1 MNEALSALTPIAE
14 TGGRIARSGGLARLE
29 AWMPVLVLVIGGALL
44 PLLGDSYLGVI
55 ATRACIYWVLIS
67 GLNLVVGFAGQIAI
81 GWVALLTL
89 GAYVT
94 SVLTAGALM
103 PALSPYLALL
113 IAALFGAVFGIIVG
127 LPALRLRTFY
137 FAMTTLGFATIVTQ
151 VALAWKSVTGG
162 GVGVPGP
169 VFAWPFSSPWGFYCL
184 CLGLAVIATWM
195 TGNVAAS
202 RFGRSLVAIRD
213 AEVAAEAVGISKTS
227 LLATVFLFSGAVA
240 GIAGGLF
247 ASLQSYITP
256 DAFTFDLSVLF
267 FIAILIGGRGSI
279 LGPLLGTFILTAL
292 PEFVAP
298 LVAWSTFLY
307 AALLLVIVL
316 VVPGGI
322 AELLDFKS
330 RRPLERHREIRPRPE
345 LLAHVMGKDAQ
356 AGLLTLRNLSLRFGG
371 VRAIDNVD
379 LQIRSGEVHG
389 LIGPNGSGKTT
400 TLNVISGYY
409 APQQGEILLNGR
421 ALRPRAPHTRAR
433 HRIAR
438 TFQTPR
444 LVGAASV
451 LDNVMIGGTTDGRGT
466 FVESLLSLPRHRR
479 DEARLREA
487 THAALA
493 GVGLDQLSLA
503 RCDRL
508 QHGELRFVEIAR
520 ALLLRPAFLLLD
532 EPAAGLSVEEIK
544 RLGVL
549 IVAISRQGTGVLL
562 VEHHADLIF
571 DICDRVTVLNLGKVL
586 ASGKPDEVR
595 THREVINAYLGA

>member
-1 MNEALSALTPIAE
+1 MNDSATLPFAVAPKRKLGGLEALVPTAL
-14 TGGRIARSGGLARLE
+14 LA
-29 AWMPVLVLVIGGALL
+29 AVGALL
-44 PLLGDSYLGVI
+44 PWLGDSYLGVI
-55 ATRACIYWVLIS
+55 ATRACIYWVLVS

-94 SVLTAGALM
+94 SVLTAGTVLPEISA
-103 PALSPYLALL
+103 YLALL
-113 IAALFGAVFGIIVG
+113 IAAAVGAVFGVIIG

-169 VFAWPFSSPWGFYCL
+169 VLAWPFASPWGFYYF
-184 CLGLAVIATWM
+184 CLGLAVLCTWM
-195 TGNVAAS
+195 TSNIAAS

-213 AEVAAEAVGISKTS
+213 AEVAAEAVGISKPA
-227 LLATVFLFSGAVA
+227 LLVTVFLFSGAVA
-240 GIAGGLF
+240 AIAGGLF

-279 LGPLLGTFILTAL
+279 LGPLLGTIILTAL
-292 PEFVAP
+292 PEFAAP

-307 AALLLVIVL
+307 AVLLLVIVL
-316 VVPGGI
+316 AVPGGI
-322 AELLDFKS
+322 ADLLDFKN

-345 LLAHVMGKDAQ
+345 LLAQILPPPAQ
-356 AGLLTLRNLSLRFGG
+356 PSHIKLANLSLSFGG
-371 VRAIDNVD
+371 VRAIDAVD
-379 LQIRSGEVHG
+379 LEIRTGEVHG

-409 APQQGEILLNGR
+409 VPQQGQVRLNEEMLSPRPASAR
-421 ALRPRAPHTRAR
+421 ASR
-433 HRIAR
+433 RIAR

-451 LDNVMIGGTTDGRGT
+451 LENVMIGATTAGRAS
-466 FVESLLSLPRHRR
+466 FVESLLALPRQRR
-479 DEARLREA
+479 DEEQAYDA
-487 THAALA
+487 AMAALTA
-493 GVGLDQLSLA
+493 VGLDQLALVRA
-503 RCDRL
+503 DRL
-508 QHGELRFVEIAR
+508 QHSELRFVEIAR
-520 ALLLRPAFLLLD
+520 ALVLRPYFLLLD
-532 EPAAGLSVEEIK
+532 EPAAGLSVDEIK
-544 RLGVL
+544 RLGTL
-549 IVAISRQGTGVLL
+549 IVTISRQGTGVLL

-586 ASGKPDEVR
+586 ASGTPAEIR
-595 THREVINAYLGA
+595 GHREVINAYLGA